1 MMRAIGGL
9 LPVLALALAITAAK
23 PAARTYENARAV
35 GKRCST
41 CHVGTHPA
49 IDNLNDRGK
58 YYLKHRTLDG
68 YTPGAGGESHPA
80 GAPGVSRGAAIF
92 ARTCAP
98 CHGARG
104 EGARLG
110 KPLVGGSRRYTT
122 PAQVEDVVRHGIKG
136 TAMAPFGT
144 VFTDAE
150 IKDVVQHV
158 LALSARR

>member
-1 MMRAIGGL
+1 MRAVAGAFLI
-9 LPVLALALAITAAK
+9 LAVALVMTAAK

-41 CHVGTHPA
+41 CHIGKRPG
-49 IDNLNDRGK
+49 IDNLNERGK

-68 YTPGAGGESHPA
+68 YKPGAEQESSSAQPA
-80 GAPGVSRGAAIF
+80 GPARGDAIF

-98 CHGARG
+98 CHGAHG
-104 EGARLG
+104 EGAPLG
-110 KPLVGGSRRYTT
+110 KPLVGGNRKYTT
-122 PAQVEDVVRHGIKG
+122 PAQVEDVVRHGITG

-150 IKDVVQHV
+150 IEDVVQHV
-158 LALSARR
+158 LALSAKR

>member
-1 MMRAIGGL
+1 MCG
-9 LPVLALALAITAAK
+9 LALAVTTAR

-41 CHVGTHPA
+41 CHLGKHPA
-49 IDNLNDRGK
+49 VENLNDRGK

-68 YTPGAGGESHPA
+68 YRPGAGSEPDPA
-80 GAPGVSRGAAIF
+80 QAPGASRGAAVF

-104 EGARLG
+104 EGAPLG
-110 KPLVGGSRRYTT
+110 KPLTGGNRKYTT
-122 PAQVEDVVRHGIKG
+122 RAQVQDVVRHGIKG

-144 VFTDAE
+144 VLTDAE
-150 IKDVVQHV
+150 IEDVVQHV
-158 LALSARR
+158 LTLSARR